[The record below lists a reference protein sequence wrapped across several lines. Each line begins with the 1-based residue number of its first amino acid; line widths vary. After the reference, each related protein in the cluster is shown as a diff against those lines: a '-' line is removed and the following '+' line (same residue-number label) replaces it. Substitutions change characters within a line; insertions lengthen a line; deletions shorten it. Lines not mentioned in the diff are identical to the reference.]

1 MKDQEI
7 TENREHVVTVLAQ
20 VDFRDSKFAE
30 AICWQEERTFN
41 PASVRFEPGFF
52 EKYMKPMS
60 LQDLAARNPHC
71 VSDRCSYE
79 TERVLEACSFGPM
92 HLLGATARECGFREA
107 FLTEL
112 VRSTHEALIWSQKYM
127 DRLVKRA
134 RTKGYRDR
142 ELYERLAL
150 AWNCGPVALSWNHIP
165 EDRLNEYV
173 VPVLQEYERIGGN
186 FAPLNKAPTI

>member
-1 MKDQEI
+1 MNQQEI
-7 TENREHVVTVLAQ
+7 GENREHIVTILSQ
-20 VDFRDSKFAE
+20 LNFRDPKFAE
-30 AICWQEERTFN
+30 AIAWQEERTFN
-41 PASVRFEPGFF
+41 PATIRFEPGFF
-52 EKYMKPMS
+52 EEYMRSMS
-60 LQDLAARNPHC
+60 VQDLKARNPHC
-71 VSDRCSYE
+71 PGRCSYE
-79 TERVLEACSFGPM
+79 TERTLEAFSFGPM

-112 VRSTHEALIWSQKYM
+112 IRSTHEALLWSQKYM

-134 RTKGYRDR
+134 RTKGYRGR

-173 VPVLQEYERIGGN
+173 VPVLQEYERIGGS
-186 FAPLNKAPTI
+186 FTILNESPTV